1 MRGVESDTGGAF
13 NIKLIFLPYLD
24 LIYLHGSSSSASQMS
39 VLESV
44 CFEPFID
51 YLYSLNTVI
60 NVCMCV
66 GEQGLVH

>member
-24 LIYLHGSSSSASQMS
+24 LIFLHGSSSSASHMNC
-39 VLESV
+39 LSV
-44 CFEPFID
+44 CFEQFID

-66 GEQGLVH
+66 GGLVH